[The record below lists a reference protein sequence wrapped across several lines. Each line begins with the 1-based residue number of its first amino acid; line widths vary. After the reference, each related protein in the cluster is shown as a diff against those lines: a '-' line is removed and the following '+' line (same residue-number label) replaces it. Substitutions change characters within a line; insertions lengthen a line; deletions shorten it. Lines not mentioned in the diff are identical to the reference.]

1 MVITI
6 STSISAEGIQQ
17 RQLFLEEESIA
28 LKRAINREG
37 IFLMGPRVQSLERF
51 LQARYQVTQVLG
63 TNAGTAALELA
74 CEGLK
79 ERLVR
84 DKLAYR
90 QPSNYWQIRLPGK
103 NGKRA
108 QRPALITTPLSYI
121 ATAYAASRA
130 GFDLLFA
137 DIDARGNLDPNE
149 VRRAFA
155 RRVNIVGILPVHLYG
170 QPCDMAAFLQ
180 IAEEFGVRIIEDMA
194 QAIDA
199 TYRLDEQP
207 YLVGSKSFAAAISF
221 YIGKNAGGEG
231 DAGAL
236 LCTDSD
242 LVDYLVAYR
251 DQGRTNDRYTHP
263 FYGGKYRMRAID
275 AAMIELQMRTYLA
288 DWTAR
293 RHAHARRY
301 HEGLAEL
308 QVRGRITRLAIDA
321 GSALYKYTVLCAS
334 ALERDRVERHLKAN
348 GVMTERIYPRLIPD
362 QDLYARGKKGTLP
375 CMVAPIPAARDFSNR
390 LLCLPMHE
398 FLTNADVDRVIAA
411 VMSAFARRGT
421 HT

>member
-1 MVITI
+1 MVIAT

-17 RQLFLEEESIA
+17 RQLFLEEESVT

-90 QPSNYWQIRLPGK
+90 PPFNYWHIRLPGK

-155 RRVNIVGILPVHLYG
+155 RHTNIVGILPVHLYG

-180 IAEEFGVRIIEDMA
+180 IADEYEVRMIEDMA

-199 TYRLDEQP
+199 TYWLDGQP
-207 YLVGSKSFAAAISF
+207 CLVGSKSFAAAISF
-221 YIGKNAGGEG
+221 YIGKNVGGEG

-236 LCTDSD
+236 FCTDSE
-242 LVDYLVAYR
+242 LADYLFAYR
-251 DQGRTNDRYTHP
+251 DQGRINDRYTHP
-263 FYGGKYRMRAID
+263 FYGAKYRMRAID

-288 DWTAR
+288 GWIAR
-293 RHAHARRY
+293 RRATARRY
-301 HEGLAEL
+301 HKAFAEL
-308 QVRGRITRLAIDA
+308 EAHGQLTRLAIDA

-334 ALERDRVERHLKAN
+334 AHERHRVEQHLKAE

-375 CMVAPIPAARDFSNR
+375 CTVARIPAARDFSSR

-398 FLTNADVDRVIAA
+398 FLAEEEVDRVIAA
-411 VMSAFARRGT
+411 VIHAFA
-421 HT
+421 